1 MATDIGK
8 RSDGMDLKSRFVLKG
23 SGEPTPEATASITS
37 VNEPDLYD
45 IIRAVLKRRKLIA
58 LLVISVMI
66 VTAAAALL
74 ISNRYVSTASLLPS
88 GDTDSMADLKS
99 LVGIVTPSARSQ
111 NSSILFP
118 VILQS
123 QTIRDAVAQG
133 SYTFSNHG
141 HDTTISL
148 SSYYG
153 TTNPDYLRSA
163 VAAATSV
170 DMDKKTGLI
179 TLQVETKY
187 AGLSQAV
194 AERYL
199 DELETFNSHK
209 RRSQAR
215 ENASYLER
223 QMNDKSQEL
232 QVAEDSLEQFQRVNR
247 GWPGSSDPELGKLLG
262 RLQRNVDILS
272 QGYMYL
278 RQQYEVAL
286 FESQKDMAI
295 VRVLDKP
302 SLPNVK
308 SGPRRSMF
316 VLAAGAFAFFGSVVW
331 VLLVDVRRPRRSLP
345 SREALQQDL
354 NSILPK
360 RLRLRRG
367 REEKEEVASCSD

>member
-1 MATDIGK
+1 
-8 RSDGMDLKSRFVLKG
+8 MDMKSRFVLKG
-23 SGEPTPEATASITS
+23 PSEPTPQGPPAMVSAS
-37 VNEPDLYD
+37 EPDLYE
-45 IIRAVLKRRKLIA
+45 IMRVILKRRKLIA
-58 LLVISVMI
+58 LIVASVMI
-66 VTAAAALL
+66 VTAAATLL
-74 ISNRYVSTASLLPS
+74 ISNRYISTASLLPS
-88 GDTDSMADLKS
+88 GETDSMADLKS

-123 QTIRDAVAQG
+123 QSIRDAVAQA
-133 SYTFSNHG
+133 SYTFSNRG
-141 HDTTISL
+141 HDTTLSL

-163 VAAATSV
+163 LAAATTV
-170 DMDKKTGLI
+170 DMDKKTGVI

-187 AGLSQAV
+187 PGLSQAV

-247 GWPGSSDPELGKLLG
+247 GWPGSSDPELAKLLG
-262 RLQRNVDILS
+262 RLQRTVDILS

-278 RQQYEVAL
+278 RQQYEIAL
-286 FESQKDMAI
+286 FDSQKDMAI

-316 VLAAGAFAFFGSVVW
+316 VLAAGAFAFFGSLVW
-331 VLLVDVRRPRRSLP
+331 VLFTDIRRPRRSTNP
-345 SREALQQDL
+345 SREALRQDL
-354 NSILPK
+354 NSMLT
-360 RLRLRRG
+360 RFRRVRRG
-367 REEKEEVASCSD
+367 REEKVEATVDGQ